1 VVCALTRSA
10 HSFVCAT
17 RRCDPA
23 SGYGVESVT
32 TSTRPSRRRTSPRVR
47 GRLTLPDRRW
57 LVNGD
62 NRFVAPALRTPVCG
76 ELGIDYPILSVGFGL
91 GAGPELAGAVS
102 NAGGLGVLGGANRS
116 LGEIAPIIEQTR
128 ELTERP
134 FAINFIL
141 VALEHPDVPEEAKAE
156 LRDQIA
162 SAIAE
167 RVAAIV
173 FFWGDCDPFV
183 EDAHRNQV
191 KVLIQV
197 GSVEEAKAAAD
208 TGVDAV
214 IVQGVEAGGHVR
226 GTTSIWDLVPAAVD
240 AVSPIPVLASGR
252 IGDGAGIARALS
264 LGAQGVSLGT
274 RFVASDEASFH
285 PTYKQRVIESTADD
299 TVYSDL
305 YDAWWPGA
313 PHRTLRNKTF
323 EEWEAA
329 GRPPPGRR
337 PGEGTSIGTRRLSSG
352 EVQEWPRYAVGAI
365 PPTFDGD
372 LERVPMLVGE
382 SCSVID
388 DIKPAAC
395 IVHDL
400 ARDAAAA
407 LAETDRY
414 ARGSR
419 SQSDP

>member
-1 VVCALTRSA
+1 VALA
-10 HSFVCAT
+10 F
-17 RRCDPA
+17 
-23 SGYGVESVT
+23 
-32 TSTRPSRRRTSPRVR
+32 
-47 GRLTLPDRRW
+47 
-57 LVNGD
+57 
-62 NRFVAPALRTPVCG
+62 RTPLCR
-76 ELGIDYPILSVGFGL
+76 ELGIEYPILSVGLGL
-91 GAGPELAGAVS
+91 GTGPALAGAVS
-102 NAGGLGVLGGANRS
+102 NAGGFGVLGAANRS
-116 LGEIAPIIEQTR
+116 LDEIAQIIEQTR
-128 ELTERP
+128 EVTERP
-134 FAINFIL
+134 FGINFIL
-141 VALEHPDVPEEAKAE
+141 VALEHPDAPEEVKAE

-167 RVAAIV
+167 RVDAIV
-173 FFWGDCDPFV
+173 FFWGDCEPFV

-197 GSVEEAKAAAD
+197 GSVEEAKAVAD
-208 TGVDAV
+208 AGVDAV

-226 GTTSIWDLVPAAVD
+226 GTTPIWDLVPAAVE
-240 AVSPIPVLASGR
+240 AVSPIPVLASGG

-274 RFVASDEASFH
+274 RFVASDEAWFH
-285 PTYKQRVIESTADD
+285 PAHKQRVIESTAED
-299 TVYSDL
+299 TVYGDL

-337 PGEGTSIGTRRLSSG
+337 PGEGTSIGMRRLPSG

-388 DIKPAAC
+388 DIKPAAQ

-400 ARDAAAA
+400 ARDAQAA
-407 LAETDRY
+407 LAETDQD
-414 ARGSR
+414 A
-419 SQSDP
+419 QAPQPHSDP